1 MRRVI
6 SRQFPIGT
14 EFAIPYLVNKADKI
28 DEVLYW
34 IGVVCAIL
42 GISAAGCAIVWGLV
56 THG

>member
-1 MRRVI
+1 M
-6 SRQFPIGT
+6 
-14 EFAIPYLVNKADKI
+14 ADKF

-56 THG
+56 AHG